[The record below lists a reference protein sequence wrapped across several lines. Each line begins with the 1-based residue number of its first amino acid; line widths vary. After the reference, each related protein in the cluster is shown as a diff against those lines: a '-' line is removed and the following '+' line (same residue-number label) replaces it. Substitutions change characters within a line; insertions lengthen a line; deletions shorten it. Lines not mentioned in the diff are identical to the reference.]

1 MSDSAED
8 TVRRLLSTWI
18 DPWLEL
24 DWIQS
29 GCLQQCDVKGTEVEL
44 EIHLPYPCATL
55 VGDLVRAVQDLL
67 EEHGLSSRVHIQSR
81 ISRSRVRSG
90 LAGME
95 TVRNIIAV
103 ASGKGGVGKST
114 TALEM
119 AYALQREGARVGVLD
134 ADIYGPS
141 LPLLTGIPAGTRPG
155 MHGDKEMLPFVQ
167 HGLQLMSLGWLTDEQ
182 TPVIWRG
189 PMATGALIQMLSQT
203 HWQDLDYL
211 LIDMPPGTGDI
222 ALTLAQKIPVSGAV
236 VVSTPQ
242 DLARIDAVRA
252 IEMFR
257 KVDIPVLGVVENMS
271 VHICSQCGHH
281 ESIFGE
287 GAADQLA
294 RDYQVGILERL
305 PLDGRIRAAADKGM
319 SPVQQAKSMADIL
332 GLYRNLAVRMAVALA
347 RQEQL
352 SEQRIPNLV
361 MN

>member
-1 MSDSAED
+1 MSV
-8 TVRRLLSTWI
+8 TVESKVRSLLSTWV
-18 DPWLEL
+18 DPWLNQ

-29 GCLQQCDVKGTEVEL
+29 GCLQKCQVQGSEVEL
-44 EIHLPYPCATL
+44 EVHLPYPCATL
-55 VGDLVRAVQDLL
+55 VADLVRTVQDLL
-67 EEHGLSSRVHIQSR
+67 EGIGLSSRISIQSR
-81 ISRSRVRSG
+81 IPRSRVRSG

-95 TVRNIIAV
+95 TVRNMIAI

-114 TALEM
+114 TAIEI
-119 AYALQREGARVGVLD
+119 AYALQREGARVGILD

-141 LPLLTGIPAGTRPG
+141 LPLLTGIAPGTRPK
-155 MHGDKEMLPFVQ
+155 MYSDKEMLPFLQ

-203 HWQDLDYL
+203 HWHDLDYL

-222 ALTLAQKIPVSGAV
+222 ALTLSQKIPVSGAV

-257 KVDIPVLGVVENMS
+257 KVEIPVLGVVENMS
-271 VHICSQCGHH
+271 IHICSQCGHH
-281 ESIFGE
+281 EPVFGE
-287 GAADQLA
+287 GAGEQLA
-294 RDYQVGILERL
+294 REYKVDVLERL

-319 SPVQQAKSMADIL
+319 TPAQQSASMADIL
-332 GLYRNLAVRMAVALA
+332 GLYRNLAVRMAVSLA

-352 SEQRIPNLV
+352 PEQRIPNLV